1 MVCFVDVD
9 LANLLLQLAELVY
22 SLFLGLI
29 SMSDSSSNMV
39 RTLVLRELE
48 AGKRDDG
55 LWLQAMSESKMDKT
69 KAQVRYVE
77 LRTQAMQ
84 SDVKG
89 LLIKQIRGAVAKDSG
104 GAGVRLSNASL
115 ADYLASKTTSSGRK

>member
-9 LANLLLQLAELVY
+9 LPNLLLQLAELVH
-22 SLFLGLI
+22 SLFFRSPL
-29 SMSDSSSNMV
+29 MSDTSSNMV
-39 RTLVLRELE
+39 RALVLRELE

-55 LWLQAMSESKMDKT
+55 LWLQAMSESKMDT
-69 KAQVRYVE
+69 AKAQVRYVA

-84 SDVKG
+84 GDVKG

-104 GAGVRLSNASL
+104 GGVRLNNAGL
-115 ADYLASKTTSSGRK
+115 ADYLKAKTTSSGNK

>member
-1 MVCFVDVD
+1 MS
-9 LANLLLQLAELVY
+9 QLT
-22 SLFLGLI
+22 
-29 SMSDSSSNMV
+29 SNMV
-39 RTLVLRELE
+39 RALVLRELE

-55 LWLQAMSESKMDKT
+55 LWLQAMSESNMDAA
-69 KAQVRYVE
+69 KAQVRYVV

-104 GAGVRLSNASL
+104 TSGVRLSNASL
-115 ADYLASKTTSSGRK
+115 ADYLSAKTTSLGNK

>member
-1 MVCFVDVD
+1 
-9 LANLLLQLAELVY
+9 
-22 SLFLGLI
+22 
-29 SMSDSSSNMV
+29 MSQPSSNMV
-39 RTLVLRELE
+39 RALVLRELE

-55 LWLQAMSESKMDKT
+55 LWLQAMSESKLDKA

-84 SDVKG
+84 GDVNG

-104 GAGVRLSNASL
+104 VRLNNASL
-115 ADYLASKTTSSGRK
+115 ADYLCQDAQRFRE

>member
-1 MVCFVDVD
+1 
-9 LANLLLQLAELVY
+9 
-22 SLFLGLI
+22 
-29 SMSDSSSNMV
+29 MSDTSSNMV
-39 RTLVLRELE
+39 RALVMSELE

-55 LWLQAMSESKMDKT
+55 LWLQAMSESKMDT
-69 KAQVRYVE
+69 AKAQVRYVA

-104 GAGVRLSNASL
+104 GAGVRLTNASL
-115 ADYLASKTTSSGRK
+115 ADYLASKATSSGRK